1 MISLTTVRTEL
12 APEERAQATFE
23 VAGGDFGGKLMVT
36 RRTGRAVRAALEE
49 ALVELPKGGTLYVDT
64 RGVELM
70 DYSFA
75 DEALG
80 ILASRVAGGE
90 YGEQRLVLVEEDRD
104 LLENVEASLMQRSLA
119 MIRVDE
125 IGAEP
130 GIVGKVPDHLVDTL
144 QAIYDA
150 GSITNTALAAKLGLN
165 NTACNNRATRL
176 AKLGLIHRKNET
188 AAPGGR
194 HSADARAARRA
205 SAPTPPP
212 APPGRPGPPGWA

>member
-12 APEERAQATFE
+12 VPEERVHGVFE

-36 RRTGRAVRAALEE
+36 RSTGRAVREALEE
-49 ALVELPKGGTLYVDT
+49 TLLALPKGGTLYVDT

-80 ILASRVAGGE
+80 ILASRAASGE
-90 YGEQRLVLVEEDRD
+90 YGDRHLVLVEEDRD
-104 LLENVEASLMQRSLA
+104 LLENVEASLRQRSLA

-125 IGAEP
+125 IGGEP
-130 GIVGKVPDHLVDTL
+130 SIVGEVPDHLIATL
-144 QAIYDA
+144 QAIYDV
-150 GSITNTALAAKLGLN
+150 GSITNAALAAKLSLN
-165 NTACNNRATRL
+165 HTACNNRATRL
-176 AKLGLIHRKNET
+176 AKLGLIYRRVET

-194 HSADARAARRA
+194 QYTYERVV
-205 SAPTPPP
+205 
-212 APPGRPGPPGWA
+212 

>member
-1 MISLTTVRTEL
+1 MISLTTVRTGSL
-12 APEERAQATFE
+12 PEERAHAVFD

-36 RRTGRAVRAALEE
+36 RSTGRAVREALEE
-49 ALVELPKGGTLYVDT
+49 TLAALPKGGTLYVDT

-80 ILASRVAGGE
+80 ILASRVASGE
-90 YGEQRLVLVEEDRD
+90 YGDRHLVLVEEDRD
-104 LLENVEASLMQRSLA
+104 LLENVEASLRQRSLA

-130 GIVGKVPDHLVDTL
+130 SIVGEVPDHLVATL
-144 QAIYDA
+144 QAIYDS
-150 GSITNTALAAKLGLN
+150 GSITNAALATKLGLN
-165 NTACNNRATRL
+165 HTACNNRATRL
-176 AKLGLIHRKNET
+176 AKLGLIHRRIET

-194 HSADARAARRA
+194 QYTYERVV
-205 SAPTPPP
+205 
-212 APPGRPGPPGWA
+212 